1 MKAIV
6 KMYTYE
12 TGLYPALNNASCYHD
27 KSKIKTLGPYA
38 LLLYRIIVRRGSF
51 KEKND
56 KLINKENQFKNSNG
70 WNYSML
76 YRGVSLPLK
85 ALDFYFERQKDN
97 FLFCFNGFTS
107 AT

>member
-12 TGLYPALNNASCYHD
+12 TGLYRALNNASCYHD

-38 LLLYRIIVRRGSF
+38 LLLYKIIDRTGSF

-56 KLINKENQFKNSNG
+56 QLINKENQFKDSNG
-70 WNYSML
+70 YTWSML

-85 ALDFYFERQKDN
+85 ALDFYFEKLKDN
-97 FLFCFNGFTS
+97 EKFCFNGFTS